1 MTVFCRYFVFFL
13 LRSLSVELYLHLI
26 LIHSFTLTQPHH
38 NPSTPILKVTLSIWE
53 NLWGVRQ
60 FIQSVDVLRIQLWSR
75 FGDEREARED
85 SWCVCV
91 CLLRC
96 PFLKYIYSHKEK
108 NVFRTRAL
116 HTRFECVSG
125 VIVRKIRGFCRT
137 PLPWTYNWNASLCA
151 AEQISAVT
159 FVT

>member
-1 MTVFCRYFVFFL
+1 MWSVIGWLKQMQKGSITLLTYLLPVLKRLIVLSGAVWGLKFMTVFCRYFVFFL
-13 LRSLSVELYLHLI
+13 LRSPSVELYLHLI

-91 CLLRC
+91 FIKM
-96 PFLKYIYSHKEK
+96 PFLKIHI
-108 NVFRTRAL
+108 F
-116 HTRFECVSG
+116 
-125 VIVRKIRGFCRT
+125 
-137 PLPWTYNWNASLCA
+137 P
-151 AEQISAVT
+151 
-159 FVT
+159 